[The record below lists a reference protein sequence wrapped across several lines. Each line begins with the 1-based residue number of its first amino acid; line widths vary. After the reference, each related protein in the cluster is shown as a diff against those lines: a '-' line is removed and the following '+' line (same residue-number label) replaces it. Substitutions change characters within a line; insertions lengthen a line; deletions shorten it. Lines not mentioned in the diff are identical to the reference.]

1 MVWLVVSA
9 GSGDMEAMVAMVV
22 ALATADMDVEA
33 LATAD
38 MDVEALAWGGA
49 AAGENRLFN

>member
-33 LATAD
+33 LA
-38 MDVEALAWGGA
+38 WGGA